1 MSESD
6 SVFDPA
12 SPGVRNPL
20 ISIEGSGPQPG
31 TGHKH
36 PDTPGLQKQFDLL
49 GVDQEEA
56 RRLSAIGE
64 EDDEADED
72 EPLLEDLPR
81 KEAVLSNALRRSSSV
96 TKEPEPRRFS
106 INARRRGSF
115 GMGVFASPEPP
126 SQRRPSLVVQEIR
139 RRSSAL
145 PLVEEDEEKQRRPS
159 VRRDSLMVKEVRRR
173 STLVTPRF
181 VPEEEEPPKS
191 VEEKEEFD
199 VEKDEEK
206 GAEEPKRAAWGGQLE
221 FILTCIGYAVGL
233 GNVWRFPYLCYK
245 NGGGAFLVPYII
257 MLAVVGLPL
266 FYLELAFGQFASLG
280 PITIWRIS
288 PPLKGLGYSM
298 VIASWL
304 ISLYYNVIIAHV
316 LLYFFMSM
324 TSVLPWTTCD
334 NYWNTDACRMPPSK
348 NDTLNATMTNGTF
361 LSAASSINAT
371 VATNLTKTPSEEYYY
386 NYILEQSSGI
396 EEFGLPSWKLLLTLL
411 LAWVIVL
418 AVLLK
423 GIESLG
429 KVVYFTA
436 IFPYVMLTVLLIRG
450 VTLPGADQGIL
461 YYLKPDFSRLA
472 DARVWSDAATQ
483 IFYSLGACSGGL
495 IAMSSYN
502 KFDNNCVR
510 DSLIVAIINCATSIF
525 AGLVI
530 FSVLGFMAAEK
541 GVDVGDVATGGPG
554 LAFVVYPEAIA
565 KMPVAPLWAILF
577 FIMMATL
584 GFGSQFSMME
594 SVLSAFSDEFSSFI
608 TGPKQA
614 IIFRCSVIA
623 LSFLL
628 GIPMICKG
636 GIYLLNLVDYC
647 VSGFPFLFAGFFE
660 LVAISWIYGFKRFAE
675 DIEMM
680 LGKKPNIYWKACW
693 MVISPLVIVVTI
705 IFNCVLYK
713 PPSLDGYSYPA
724 WADGIGW
731 LTALWLILMVPGWF
745 IYQYGKDGGYD
756 LLKEAVKP
764 RIEWG
769 PALSE
774 NRQEAYLDIDGSEG
788 NKSTIFA
795 TRENKTAIVVC
806 TSKNRQQRNGS
817 AKGQSSFGPKDGT
830 EDIDEAGD
838 TCV

>member
-1 MSESD
+1 MSESVD
-6 SVFDPA
+6 TG
-12 SPGVRNPL
+12 SPEVRNPL
-20 ISIEGSGPQPG
+20 ISVEECGPKPG
-31 TGHKH
+31 TDHKH
-36 PDTPGLQKQFDLL
+36 PDTPGLQKQTGLL
-49 GVDQEEA
+49 DVDEEEA
-56 RRLSAIGE
+56 CRLSAIGE
-64 EDDEADED
+64 EKDEADED

-81 KEAVLSNALRRSSSV
+81 KEAVLSNALRRSSNA

-115 GMGVFASPEPP
+115 GMGVFAQPEPP
-126 SQRRPSLVVQEIR
+126 SQRRPSLVVQEMR

-159 VRRDSLMVKEVRRR
+159 VRRDSLMVMEVRRR
-173 STLVTPRF
+173 STLTSPKLAL
-181 VPEEEEPPKS
+181 EEEEPLKS
-191 VEEKEEFD
+191 PTAIRWGEDEMVYERE
-199 VEKDEEK
+199 DEEK
-206 GAEEPKRAAWGGQLE
+206 GAEEPKRAKWGGQVE
-221 FILTCIGYAVGL
+221 FLLTCVGYAVGL

-266 FYLELAFGQFASLG
+266 FYMELAFGQFASLG
-280 PITIWRIS
+280 PITIWKIN
-288 PPLKGLGYSM
+288 PLMKGLGYSM
-298 VIASWL
+298 VIVSWL
-304 ISLYYNVIIAHV
+304 ISLYYNVIIAHI
-316 LLYFFMSM
+316 LLYLFTSM

-334 NYWNTDACRMPPSK
+334 NYWNTDACLLPPSK

-361 LSAASSINAT
+361 LSTASSINAT

-396 EEFGLPSWKLLLTLL
+396 EEFGLPSWKLVLTLL

-423 GIESLG
+423 GIQSLG

-450 VTLPGADQGIL
+450 VTLPGADKGIL

-483 IFYSLGACSGGL
+483 IFYSFGACSGGL
-495 IAMSSYN
+495 IAMASYN

-510 DSLIVAIINCATSIF
+510 DSLIVSMINCSTSIF

-530 FSVLGFMAAEK
+530 FAVLGFMATEK
-541 GVDVGDVATGGPG
+541 GVEVSDVAAGGPG

-584 GFGSQFSMME
+584 GFGTLFSMME
-594 SVLSAFSDEFSSFI
+594 CVLSAFSDELSRFI

-623 LSFLL
+623 LSFVL
-628 GIPMICKG
+628 GIPMVCKG
-636 GIYLLNLVDYC
+636 GIYLLNLVDYSI
-647 VSGFPFLFAGFFE
+647 SGFPLLFVGFFE
-660 LVAISWIYGFKRFAE
+660 LVAISWVYGFPRFAG

-680 LGKKPNIYWKACW
+680 LGRKPNIYWRACW
-693 MVISPLVIVVTI
+693 MVITPLIIFVTI

-713 PPSLDGYSYPA
+713 PPSLGGYSYPA

-731 LTALWLILMVPGWF
+731 LTALWPILMIPGWF
-745 IYQYGKDGGYD
+745 LYQYGRDGGYA
-756 LLKEAVKP
+756 LLKEAARP
-764 RIEWG
+764 EIEWG

-774 NRQEAYLDIDGSEG
+774 NRTEAYLDGSEG

-795 TRENKTAIVVC
+795 TRENKNAIVVC
-806 TSKNRQQRNGS
+806 ANKNRLTKDGS
-817 AKGQSSFGPKDGT
+817 ANGQSSFGPKDGA
-830 EDIDEAGD
+830 EVIDEAGD